1 MSAPRR
7 RWRRIAAAAVTA
19 SAGMVLLGTLSP
31 ADAAPK
37 TIDGMPIGQY
47 IATHDHPMGS
57 QIRRVEG
64 DGSTPDRA
72 EARQPQGRDSDDLAA
87 TATVPG
93 IDVSGYQG
101 DVDWNGYWGQGIRFA
116 YVQGDRK
123 HEVYES
129 VFRAAVQRLLQH
141 GHDPWRVSFRDSG
154 HLLGRGAGGLFRR
167 PRGAAGRR
175 TGRRCPARSTWS
187 TTYGPTCD
195 GKSKSAM
202 TAWTKDFSDTYH
214 ARTEKYPTIYTSTR
228 WWSQCVDGDFSST
241 NPLWVAR
248 YASGGGT
255 LPYNWSV
262 YTFWQYSS
270 SPIDQDTFNGAY
282 DRLTVLA
289 TNHD

>member
-116 YVQGDRK
+116 YVK
-123 HEVYES
+123 ATES
-129 VFRAAVQRLLQH
+129 TSYTNPYFAQQYN
-141 GHDPWRVSFRDSG
+141 GSYNMG
-154 HLLGRGAGGLFRR
+154 MIRGGYYFAT
-167 PRGAAGRR
+167 PDTSSGAAQADYFADHGGRLVG
-175 TGRRCPARSTWS
+175 GREDAARRARH
-187 TTYGPTCD
+187 GVQPT
-195 GKSKSAM
+195 
-202 TAWTKDFSDTYH
+202 
-214 ARTEKYPTIYTSTR
+214 ARPVMASPR
-228 WWSQCVDGDFSST
+228 
-241 NPLWVAR
+241 AR
-248 YASGGGT
+248 
-255 LPYNWSV
+255 
-262 YTFWQYSS
+262 
-270 SPIDQDTFNGAY
+270 
-282 DRLTVLA
+282 
-289 TNHD
+289 